1 MYGRRQ
7 QQYGGGGY
15 GSPRGRRGGSRIG
28 IMLLIGLAYAGYALF
43 NYYSNSQENPITGE
57 IQRVSVSPEQEVA
70 IGLQSAPHMVQQ
82 HGGLHPDQRAQGL
95 VKQIGERLINTPTG
109 RLSEYLYDFHLLA
122 DPQVVNAFALPGGQ
136 VFITQALFSQL
147 KTEDQLAGVLGHEV
161 GHVIHRHGAERMAKM
176 ELTKG
181 LTGAAVMASGDY
193 STAQAAQMIGDLVNM
208 KYGRDQELESIEYE
222 LYQIHL
228 QSFATHYIAVVIS
241 GNFDLNA
248 KNKVQDIIF
257 DFYHSFMAMNL
268 DLVFKTSSTE
278 KSIIP
283 VSKSHVEKELKKYF
297 GNAKI

>member
-208 KYGRDQELESIEYE
+208 KYGRDQELESDDFGVRLMIEAGYDPLALLGVMDILE
-222 LYQIHL
+222 AASGGSNRAPEW
-228 QSFATHYIAVVIS
+228 QSTHPNPENRREKIKESVDKYK
-241 GNFDLNA
+241 G
-248 KNKVQDIIF
+248 VQ
-257 DFYHSFMAMNL
+257 
-268 DLVFKTSSTE
+268 
-278 KSIIP
+278 
-283 VSKSHVEKELKKYF
+283 
-297 GNAKI
+297 